1 MKKVL
6 LGLLSLTLI
15 VGTACKK
22 SKDAPAFTKETVA
35 GTYKLEKVT
44 FKFGS
49 SAESDI
55 TDGYVD
61 ECAQDDVVT
70 LKADLTYQNVDAGQS
85 CGFGDYSGSWS
96 IPSSS
101 KFEMDGDQYDLV
113 SWNGT
118 TLAVSEPF
126 DFGGNEGTVIL
137 YMKKQ

>member
-22 SKDAPAFTKETVA
+22 SKDKPAFTKETVA
-35 GTYKLEKVT
+35 GSYKLEKVT

-49 SAESDI
+49 SESDI

-61 ECAQDDVVT
+61 ECSQDDILT
-70 LKADLTYQNVDAGQS
+70 LKTDLTYQNVDAGVS
-85 CGFGDYSGSWS
+85 CGFGDSEGEWS
-96 IPSSS
+96 IPSDT
-101 KFEMDGDQYDLV
+101 KFKMDDDEYTVNNWD
-113 SWNGT
+113 GT
-118 TLAVSEPF
+118 NLSFSEPF
-126 DFGGNEGTVIL
+126 DFGGNSGTVIV

>member
-6 LGLLSLTLI
+6 LGVLSLTLI

-22 SKDAPAFTKETVA
+22 SKDKPAYNKETVA
-35 GTYKLEKVT
+35 GTYKLDKVT

-61 ECAQDDVVT
+61 ECAQDDVLT
-70 LKADLTYQNVDAGQS
+70 LKSDLTYKNVDAGVS
-85 CGFGDYSGSWS
+85 CGFGDSEGSWD
-96 IPSSS
+96 IPSDMKFKMDDDEYTVSS
-101 KFEMDGDQYDLV
+101 WD
-113 SWNGT
+113 GT
-118 TLAVSEPF
+118 TLSLTEPF
-126 DFGGNEGTVIL
+126 DFGGNNGTVVI

>member
-6 LGLLSLTLI
+6 FGLLSLTLI

-22 SKDAPAFTKETVA
+22 SKDKPAFTKETVA
-35 GTYKLEKVT
+35 GSYKLEKVT

-61 ECAQDDVVT
+61 ECMQDDILN
-70 LKADLTYQNVDAGQS
+70 LKVDLSYTNVDAGQT
-85 CGFGDYSGSWS
+85 CGWGDSEGSWS
-96 IPSSS
+96 IPSST
-101 KFEMDGDQYDLV
+101 KFEMDGDEY
-113 SWNGT
+113 
-118 TLAVSEPF
+118 TLNNWDGSNLSFSEPF
-126 DFGGNEGTVIL
+126 DFGGNSGTVIV